1 MLLNDSGYQL
11 YMFFSGATLIGPL
24 FFILYSTL
32 VIYVN
37 DTWWEKW
44 IEALYDGGQA
54 QNTTVQRLTS
64 GKDCPATQ
72 HLYSGIC
79 EDNADGKAHPSADNP
94 NRSSGLDCASNEFSC
109 KSEGLIK

>member
-37 DTWWEKW
+37 DTWWEK
-44 IEALYDGGQA
+44 Y
-54 QNTTVQRLTS
+54 
-64 GKDCPATQ
+64 
-72 HLYSGIC
+72 
-79 EDNADGKAHPSADNP
+79 
-94 NRSSGLDCASNEFSC
+94 C
-109 KSEGLIK
+109 KIPPG